1 MPIYT
6 VFLRVTTKQARVG
19 TQQKTTIDINGKRYD
34 ARTGRLLHDHKP
46 AVATHK
52 PEAKKPTRTALD
64 ITRPAT
70 AKHVHKTAERSKT
83 LMRHAVKKP
92 SATPVPEP
100 RQTAVQAMS
109 DVTKPAV
116 KAAVNAVATLHHHF
130 DSERVE
136 RAQKIKR
143 SSLVS
148 KFSDFSSPASG
159 HAAHKKVQPLAVQ
172 PAPAHAP
179 AAPPHSPSSTMLE
192 NGLKSAQSHT
202 QHHKAKKTKSRRSKL
217 VRAGAGGMAVLLMS
231 VFIAY
236 QNVPN
241 MSVRYAAAKA
251 GVSARLPGYS
261 PSGFALDRKI
271 EYTPGKIT
279 IQFASNSDDRHFTI
293 TQRSSN
299 WNSDTLMSNYV
310 ATASDQVHMLEDKG
324 RTIYLYGDSNATWVN
339 GGIWYEIDG
348 NSQLTSNQLIRIASS
363 M

>member
-1 MPIYT
+1 M
-6 VFLRVTTKQARVG
+6 G

-34 ARTGRLLHDHKP
+34 AHTGKLLHDHKSG
-46 AVATHK
+46 AVAHK
-52 PEAKKPTRTALD
+52 PEAKKAVRTALD

-70 AKHVHKTAERSKT
+70 AKHVHKTVERSKT
-83 LMRHAVKKP
+83 LMRHAVKRP
-92 SATPVPEP
+92 AISLSHEP
-100 RQTAVQAMS
+100 KQTAVQAMS

-148 KFSDFSSPASG
+148 KFNDFSSPASG
-159 HAAHKKVQPLAVQ
+159 QTHHKKMQPLAVQ
-172 PAPAHAP
+172 SAPAQAP
-179 AAPPHSPSSTMLE
+179 AVPQHSASRTMLE
-192 NGLKSAQSHT
+192 NSLKSAQSHT
-202 QHHKAKKTKSRRSKL
+202 QHHNKAKKTKTRRSKL

-231 VFIAY
+231 AFIAY

-310 ATASDQVHMLEDKG
+310 AAASDQVHMLEDKG